1 MQSGNLIKCAHQ
13 PCQYL
18 VEIEDQFCSSAC
30 AAAKDTPDRPARVD
44 TQNALIKAGVV
55 HPRDSEDLPR
65 DAKEESERNQAGR
78 RQRLHHYLA
87 ARCPAPTLPPMASF
101 DWPLTPV

>member
-30 AAAKDTPDRPARVD
+30 AAAKDTPTALPVVD

-65 DAKEESERNQAGR
+65 RHKRGVRAQPGR
-78 RQRLHHYLA
+78 
-87 ARCPAPTLPPMASF
+87 
-101 DWPLTPV
+101 